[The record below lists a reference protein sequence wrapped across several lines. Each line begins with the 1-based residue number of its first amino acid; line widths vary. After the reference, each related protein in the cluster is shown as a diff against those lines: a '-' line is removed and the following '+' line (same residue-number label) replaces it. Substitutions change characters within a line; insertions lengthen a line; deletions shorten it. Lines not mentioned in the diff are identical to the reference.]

1 MTDPDLT
8 RALLEHGGYRAG
20 VVLIA
25 LMVAVGLA
33 VFVID
38 VFDGLKKKERDE

>member
-33 VFVID
+33 NWVLDAIAD
-38 VFDGLKKKERDE
+38 ARKDKP